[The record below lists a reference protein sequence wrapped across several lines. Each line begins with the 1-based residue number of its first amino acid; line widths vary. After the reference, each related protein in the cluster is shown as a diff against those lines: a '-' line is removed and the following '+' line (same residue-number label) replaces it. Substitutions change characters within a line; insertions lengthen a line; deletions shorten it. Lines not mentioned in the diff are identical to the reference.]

1 VLLDGNIYKIEGVMN
16 LRDFSNILPKAE
28 FISKKVNLGGW
39 EIQSDDKTSV
49 GLRRNVD
56 DNFDILLD
64 TYNRDDTVTNTG
76 AEVRYKILDDQFL
89 RLRMEDDRTIVGFER
104 RKEF

>member
-1 VLLDGNIYKIEGVMN
+1 
-16 LRDFSNILPKAE
+16 LPKAE

-39 EIQSDDKTSV
+39 EILSEEKTRV
-49 GLRRNVD
+49 GLKKNVN

-64 TYNRDDTVTNTG
+64 TYDRDDKSMDTG
-76 AEVRYKILDDQFL
+76 AEVRYKLLKDQFL